1 MKCELCGERDASI
14 HVRQIVG
21 NDVTDIHLCETCA
34 TERGITSSN
43 NKIEVS
49 LSQLLTGLVD
59 SAQGKSTESADMECP
74 GCGLSQLRTRK
85 ATAGTL
91 HVDSAQGKSTESADM
106 ECPGCGLPRAEL
118 RKEGRMGCAEC
129 YEAFHDEVKTL
140 VSGMGGAASHRGKY
154 PSKIL
159 QYKTFL
165 IDREKLK
172 ERLQQAVRD
181 EDYET
186 AATLRDRIQELER
199 VAEDD
204 DEEL

>member
-21 NDVTDIHLCETCA
+21 NEVTDIHLCETCA
-34 TERGITSSN
+34 TEKGITSSN

-59 SAQGKSTESADMECP
+59 SAQGKNTETDDLECP
-74 GCGLSQLRTRK
+74 ACGMQY
-85 ATAGTL
+85 
-91 HVDSAQGKSTESADM
+91 
-106 ECPGCGLPRAEL
+106 AEL

-129 YEAFHDEVKTL
+129 YETFHDEVKTL
-140 VSGMGGAASHRGKY
+140 VTGMGGAAQHRGKY

-172 ERLQQAVRD
+172 ERLQKAVRE

-186 AATLRDRIQELER
+186 AAALRDRIQELER
-199 VAEDD
+199 AAEED

>member
-1 MKCELCGERDASI
+1 MKCELCGEQDASI

-21 NDVTDIHLCETCA
+21 NEVTDIHLCEACA
-34 TERGITSSN
+34 TEKGITSSN
-43 NKIEVS
+43 KKIEVS

-59 SAQGKSTESADMECP
+59 TAQGKTTGSDDLSCP
-74 GCGLSQLRTRK
+74 GCGLQY
-85 ATAGTL
+85 
-91 HVDSAQGKSTESADM
+91 
-106 ECPGCGLPRAEL
+106 AEL

-140 VSGMGGAASHRGKY
+140 VTGLGGTAQHRGKY

-186 AATLRDRIQELER
+186 AARLRDRIDELER
-199 VAEDD
+199 ATEDD